1 MTTIGSGVKE
11 SKELV
16 KQYLDRVNKDIKSV
30 TTVLKQAEITPTNAL
45 LPTPPVQ
52 KQSQT
57 PPTPPVE
64 TAVPPAPVSL
74 EQAQPAAEGQ
84 GVAVPATPVV
94 PPKPKLKRKKVR
106 LGLSVSPREVERARK
121 KFGKIGSVR
130 IASVKEL
137 AQDPKLKQAWFEAV
151 NDATEEQWQ
160 HWVEN
165 QLSVA
170 EGLSNDGTGQAVIIP
185 DNLAIYDTDASRAK
199 RNLTSAG
206 EEAMVRVLFHEN
218 WHGIEQWLQN
228 TPEAKEL
235 HDRYQSLLNEIAPE
249 EMDDMAQ
256 RRYPEYS
263 DWKNNSEFKRLLQSE
278 VMAERREEAELTGE
292 PDSLIE
298 KFLAWL
304 RDVFKAVSG
313 STETPTHEEL
323 QELFDAWYRA
333 QKSGVVTSEIQF
345 SQPEIPQRPTV
356 PLPAYEDRG
365 TGNTLDEV
373 LDSMWR
379 PFYVAWESRQ
389 GEAGLPLDQNALKKA
404 WSEEVSNAERLF
416 DKDLELRMQKRNEGR
431 NWISIQLPKRELTA
445 PETGPRQTKRKASKT
460 PEPTK
465 EDILSRFPQFSQPE
479 QTPEQRQAR
488 LSEIADR
495 LSYTPS
501 VEEQEGMT
509 PAKATKDQRKYA
521 TDGTDVELYR
531 EGVTGAEIDQLSNE
545 AMAHAIA
552 LSPDGPSQD
561 FGKEL
566 VKYLN
571 GQIPTLNGLPNN
583 QFLKAA
589 IALNLEHSPLQRNQ
603 LGIDS
608 QDIRKAVQQILSV
621 AGRTLKAASQG
632 RLYEPLR
639 KMLEQAEEMTSK
651 EAKAEIGTD
660 DFKSIS
666 DAGNAAKVKEV
677 KEAVDDLMPNMPVI
691 IEAAQNDADATDLF
705 ELGMEGMDPKL
716 AKKITEL
723 NERVERLGRLRQM
736 RARMTAGQK
745 GPAASLPEI
754 PANMTLAELDKLIA
768 EEEAAIRKLVDEVD
782 KAQKKATAKPREKKS
797 KKVANNATFI
807 EYVDG
812 KETAGLPP
820 FVDLVKKYVQADS
833 FNSDAFSTL
842 LANSFKKADPMLIQ
856 GVVRRISEAL
866 NGSATEEGIQ
876 DDLKKAVNYDA
887 RAKRIVA
894 TEISKGSTDIQE
906 DDTKPDPFIELT
918 KQRLK
923 GEISATAYKEGLK
936 RLGVEDQTSF
946 AMLQKVDQDRAR
958 IGDAEA
964 ARKVGTEARKN
975 MEKAV
980 KDAKRETE
988 KHEKEALRQIESTS
1002 AQFDENAPDKPKRIS
1017 ELQRLKESFLGKSG
1031 PPITEDQFIQQV
1043 QDLNVKPETAQ
1054 KLASWLNAS
1063 RRSDA
1068 MDRYQKALQK
1078 AQEAKRKAIEA
1089 MVKKLDKVKNPT
1101 PQKLKKRSKFL
1112 NLVQEGMNSGILDSD
1127 LVRAAFAQAYD
1138 LHGLTPERLKDM
1150 SDLMNQ
1156 IESLPNSM
1164 EKETFYL
1171 RFMQLL
1177 NEIAPASSLS
1187 SMTFSAY
1194 MGYVLQGAGTMIAQ
1208 TSNLANFLTPLAFA
1222 HSFGQIYATTQGPPL
1237 KKMLTALSVRRNWN
1251 MAVTGMKES
1260 WANLGL
1266 IRAGLSGVVTSTG
1279 QGLGVTPI
1287 ELTGTPYE
1295 TSLAWTPWG
1304 QISEFRLKSNKLMEN
1319 MGVLKLFKATR
1330 LPAWVSS
1337 RSFQVIRGAEGWSGG
1352 VEKNMAFRR
1361 VAVAELQNQGK
1372 SYDEAWRMVDEALTG
1387 KSNKQM
1393 WDEAYAKA
1401 DELIKDGTVNKS
1413 ARLQKATELVQDML
1427 DEKWN
1432 LMLANRHRQQSAM
1445 ANFKTDPLTPL
1456 GAGAYGFVAR
1466 ALENNHWG
1474 PIPNPLRFGFLFPR
1488 FFINSMEQAYMYS
1501 PAGLLTSIG
1510 LPSSLP
1516 DSKMKERQQRIVEIY
1531 GSLENY
1537 KQQRLGKG
1545 FTGTALLTGIGG
1557 LMTAAM
1563 QMWDPDDDE
1572 PPAFWLT
1579 GDVIGRYDKRGIL
1592 SETGWWAPN
1601 TMYLMGMKFNYVN
1614 ASPQFGIILNA
1625 AGNIGDRYMFPEL
1638 LGTKYNAR
1646 TKQYEKS
1653 FSETWVRPI
1662 GEATAAPMSR
1672 STYRVFYDAVDNAL
1686 GGDFKKLI
1694 RLVTQPATGSAT
1706 ALTLGV
1712 VPSLKTFE
1720 KGEKSGLPFISEGI
1734 QPRSP
1739 QDVSQTLQAGVPF
1752 ANALGLDTGKPLY
1765 SPFGEDLTPYNF
1777 FTFLSNSQESTD
1789 DSKRAAKILIDL
1801 GVSKQPPKLEYL
1813 GDGVVEIAH
1822 DGKYYALPP
1831 EQRNDLILRMGQELA
1846 RTIVREK
1853 SNLQKLEKDKG
1864 RNAVSDKVGIF
1875 AADARKKVLSRF
1887 KPEK

>member
-1 MTTIGSGVKE
+1 VVYLNATEGVDHRSMEKDKRLPKANYRKRSDYTDEILKE
-11 SKELV
+11 
-16 KQYLDRVNKDIKSV
+16 YGAKDSFIALSPSQIKSADPV
-30 TTVLKQAEITPTNAL
+30 TRDDRGNIIPLSQRFNP
-45 LPTPPVQ
+45 
-52 KQSQT
+52 QT
-57 PPTPPVE
+57 PDIRF
-64 TAVPPAPVSL
+64 SL
-74 EQAQPAAEGQ
+74 PE
-84 GVAVPATPVV
+84 
-94 PPKPKLKRKKVR
+94 
-106 LGLSVSPREVERARK
+106 
-121 KFGKIGSVR
+121 
-130 IASVKEL
+130 
-137 AQDPKLKQAWFEAV
+137 
-151 NDATEEQWQ
+151 
-160 HWVEN
+160 
-165 QLSVA
+165 
-170 EGLSNDGTGQAVIIP
+170 
-185 DNLAIYDTDASRAK
+185 
-199 RNLTSAG
+199 
-206 EEAMVRVLFHEN
+206 M
-218 WHGIEQWLQN
+218 
-228 TPEAKEL
+228 TPEE
-235 HDRYQSLLNEIAPE
+235 
-249 EMDDMAQ
+249 
-256 RRYPEYS
+256 
-263 DWKNNSEFKRLLQSE
+263 
-278 VMAERREEAELTGE
+278 
-292 PDSLIE
+292 
-298 KFLAWL
+298 
-304 RDVFKAVSG
+304 
-313 STETPTHEEL
+313 
-323 QELFDAWYRA
+323 
-333 QKSGVVTSEIQF
+333 
-345 SQPEIPQRPTV
+345 
-356 PLPAYEDRG
+356 
-365 TGNTLDEV
+365 
-373 LDSMWR
+373 
-379 PFYVAWESRQ
+379 
-389 GEAGLPLDQNALKKA
+389 
-404 WSEEVSNAERLF
+404 
-416 DKDLELRMQKRNEGR
+416 
-431 NWISIQLPKRELTA
+431 
-445 PETGPRQTKRKASKT
+445 
-460 PEPTK
+460 
-465 EDILSRFPQFSQPE
+465 
-479 QTPEQRQAR
+479 RQAR
-488 LSEIADR
+488 LAEIADR
-495 LSYTPS
+495 LSYVPS

-509 PAKATKDQRKYA
+509 PAQATKDQRKYA

-545 AMAHAIA
+545 ALAHAIS

-603 LGIDS
+603 MGIDS

-736 RARMTAGQK
+736 RARMTAGQT

-768 EEEAAIRKLVDEVD
+768 EEEAAIKKLVDEVD
-782 KAQKKATAKPREKKS
+782 KAQKKATAKPRAKKA
-797 KKVANNATFI
+797 KKQKVTNNATFT
-807 EYVDG
+807 EYVEG

-833 FNSDAFSTL
+833 FNADAFATL
-842 LANSFKKADPMLIQ
+842 LNNSFKEADPLFIQ

-866 NGSATEEGIQ
+866 DGSATEEGIQ

-894 TEISKGSTDIQE
+894 TEIAQGSTDTQE
-906 DDTKPDPFIELT
+906 EDAKPDPFVELT

-923 GEISATAYKEGLK
+923 GEISSKDYQEGLK
-936 RLGVEDQTSF
+936 KLGVEEQTAF

-958 IGDAEA
+958 MGDAEA
-964 ARKVGTEARKN
+964 ARKVSAEARKN

-980 KDAKRETE
+980 KDAEREAQ
-988 KHEKEALRQIESTS
+988 KHEKEALRQIESVA

-1017 ELQRLKESFLGKSG
+1017 ELQRLKDSFLSKSG
-1031 PPITEDQFIQQV
+1031 PPITEDQFIQQI
-1043 QDLNVKPETAQ
+1043 QALNVKPETAQ

-1063 RRSDA
+1063 RRADA
-1068 MDRYQKALQK
+1068 MERYSKALQK
-1078 AQEAKRKAIEA
+1078 AQKAKEKAIEA

-1150 SDLMNQ
+1150 ADLMNQ

-1171 RFMQLL
+1171 RFQSLL

-1187 SMTFSAY
+1187 SMAFSAY

-1251 MAVTGMKES
+1251 MATAGMKES
-1260 WANLGL
+1260 WGNLGL

-1287 ELTGTPYE
+1287 ELTQTPYE

-1304 QISEFRLKSNKLMEN
+1304 QISDFRLKSNKLMEN
-1319 MGVLKLFKATR
+1319 MGVLKLFKATK
-1330 LPAWVSS
+1330 LPAWVAS

-1393 WDEAYAKA
+1393 WDEAYTKA
-1401 DELIKDGTVNKS
+1401 DALIKEGTVNKA
-1413 ARLQKATELVQDML
+1413 ARQQKATELVQDML

-1474 PIPNPLRFGFLFPR
+1474 PFPNPLRFGFLFPR

-1501 PAGLLTSIG
+1501 PVGLLSSIG

-1563 QMWDPDDDE
+1563 QMWDGDDDE

-1601 TMYLMGMKFNYVN
+1601 TLYLFGAKFNYVN
-1614 ASPQFGIILNA
+1614 ASPQFGMILNA

-1638 LGTKYNAR
+1638 LGTKYDSR
-1646 TKQYEKS
+1646 TKKHEKS
-1653 FSETWVRPI
+1653 FAETWVRPI

-1694 RLVTQPATGSAT
+1694 RLITQPATGSAT

-1720 KGEKSGLPFISEGI
+1720 KAEKSNI

-1739 QDVSQTLQAGVPF
+1739 QDVSQTLQAAVPF
-1752 ANALGLDTGKPLY
+1752 GNALGLDTGKPLY
-1765 SPFGEDLTPYNF
+1765 SPFGEELSPYHF
-1777 FTFLSNSQESTD
+1777 FTFLSNSQEATE

-1813 GDGVVEIAH
+1813 GDGVVEVAH
-1822 DGKYYALPP
+1822 DGKFYMLPP
-1831 EQRNDLILRMGQELA
+1831 EQRNNLILRMGQELA

-1853 SNLQKLEKDKG
+1853 ATLQKLEKQKG
-1864 RNAVSDKVGIF
+1864 RDAVSDKVGTY
-1875 AADARKKVLSRF
+1875 AAEARKKVLRGF